1 VNLPVDDLR
10 ARHGEIPRDPSGH
23 PVPVALYCQVGQRG
37 HTAAR
42 LLTQL
47 GYDVVNLDG
56 GWLTY
61 SQATAS

>member
-1 VNLPVDDLR
+1 M
-10 ARHGEIPRDPSGH
+10 
-23 PVPVALYCQVGQRG
+23 PVAVYCQVGQRG

-61 SQATAS
+61 SLARAS

>member
-1 VNLPVDDLR
+1 M
-10 ARHGEIPRDPSGH
+10 
-23 PVPVALYCQVGQRG
+23 PVAVYCQVGQRG
-37 HTAAR
+37 HTASR

-61 SQATAS
+61 SLAHPS